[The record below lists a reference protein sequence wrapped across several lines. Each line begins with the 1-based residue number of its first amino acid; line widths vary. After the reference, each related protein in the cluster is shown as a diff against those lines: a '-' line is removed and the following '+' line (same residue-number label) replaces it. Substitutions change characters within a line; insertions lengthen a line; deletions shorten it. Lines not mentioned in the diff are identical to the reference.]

1 LVALLAIL
9 NSIRRAVQRDLRSFE
24 AIKFNNFFLFVAVLV
39 YGSLNSGVEPR
50 SAEALLLLLSVLVLF
65 PISSDPLAKVPAS
78 RLQLW
83 PLSTN
88 QRFALRIASLA
99 VSPILWVAIILLL
112 RKVNFVLAL
121 SFVGLAVLSQFLITA
136 AKRAAQRAP
145 RSNLFLY
152 IPRPP
157 GRFGFVIQKD
167 IRDLLTLLDTW
178 LAILLCIGA
187 VCYRFLSLN
196 PNPAAFSVISIMIAI
211 ILSTYTQSLFG
222 LELNFAVVRYRL
234 LPLRGW
240 EVLLA
245 KDIAILGL
253 LIVLVLPLSPLPGLT
268 AGLAACAIGHH
279 ASVLIRLPQKRWRFT
294 SGTVLPIGVLQII
307 ACFVVGLG
315 EQQKG
320 VAVLVFAGAAYVISL
335 WWYGR
340 KWESH

>member
-1 LVALLAIL
+1 MAALLAVL
-9 NSIRRAVQRDLRSFE
+9 NSIRRAAQRDLRSFE
-24 AIKFNNFFLFVAVLV
+24 AIKFNNFFLLIAL
-39 YGSLNSGVEPR
+39 LTIMQPQ
-50 SAEALLLLLSVLVLF
+50 SAAFLLLLLSALVLF
-65 PISSDPLAKVPAS
+65 PISSDPLAKIPPS

-99 VSPILWVAIILLL
+99 LSPIIWIAIILIL
-112 RKVNFVLAL
+112 RKVNYVIALLFIALAAVIQL
-121 SFVGLAVLSQFLITA
+121 LIAAVKRLAH
-136 AKRAAQRAP
+136 RAP

-152 IPRPP
+152 TPRPP

-167 IRDLLTLLDTW
+167 IRDLFTLLDIW
-178 LAILLCIGA
+178 LAILFCLGA
-187 VCYRFLSLN
+187 ICYRFLSRN
-196 PNPAAFSVISIMIAI
+196 PNPAAFPMLSILIAV

-222 LELNFAVVRYRL
+222 LELNFALVRYRL

-253 LIVLVLPLSPLPGLT
+253 LIVLVLPLSPLPGIT
-268 AGLAACAIGHH
+268 SGLAVVAVGHH

-294 SGTVLPIGVLQII
+294 SGTIWPIGILQIFG
-307 ACFVVGLG
+307 CFALGLG

-320 VAVLVFAGAAYVISL
+320 IAVLVLTGAAYAASL

-340 KWESH
+340 KWETSCYDAP